1 MRVLILGVTGMLG
14 HKLYQVLGSK
24 CDVAGTI
31 TGNHHDIARYGIFEE
46 SKIIPGI
53 DAQKLNLVESAIEQ
67 IHPDVVINAIG
78 IVKSLEKEKG
88 VLQNIAINSL
98 FPHQLYQLCSEREIR
113 LIHISTDCVFSG
125 RKGSYREEDISDSD
139 DIYGKT
145 KYLGEVG
152 GKGAL
157 TIRTSFIGRDLASSR
172 GLVEW
177 FLSNREKR
185 INGFTKAIYTGF
197 PTLHLSRII
206 GDLISGHRDLHGVYH
221 VASQSISKY
230 ELLVMIKDAIGLSIE
245 IEKYLGF
252 SCDRSLDA
260 TLFNQITSF
269 SPLPWKKMIAEF
281 AEDARQYQ
289 NWRAE

>member
-1 MRVLILGVTGMLG
+1 MLG

-24 CDVAGTI
+24 YDVTGTI
-31 TGNHHDIARYGIFEE
+31 TDNHRDIARYGIFKE

-53 DAQKLNLVESAIEQ
+53 DAQNFNLIESAIEQ
-67 IHPDVVINAIG
+67 VRPDVVINAIG

-98 FPHQLYQLCSEREIR
+98 FPHQLYQLCREREIR

-125 RKGSYREEDISDSD
+125 RKGGYHEEDPTDSD

-152 GKGAL
+152 GNGAL
-157 TIRTSFIGRDLASSR
+157 TIRTSFIGRELASAN

-177 FLSNREKR
+177 FLSNRENK

-206 GDLISGHRDLHGVYH
+206 GDLISGYRDLHGVYH
-221 VASQSISKY
+221 VASQPISKY
-230 ELLVMIKDAIGLSIE
+230 NLLVMIKDAMGLSIE
-245 IEKYLGF
+245 IDEYPGF

-260 TLFNQITSF
+260 TSFNRVTSF

-289 NWRAE
+289 NWRT